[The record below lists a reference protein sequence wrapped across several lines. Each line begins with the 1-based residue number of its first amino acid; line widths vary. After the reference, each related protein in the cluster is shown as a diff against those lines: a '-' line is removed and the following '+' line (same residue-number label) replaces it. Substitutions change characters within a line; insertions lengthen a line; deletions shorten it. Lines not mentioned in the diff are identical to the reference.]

1 VSDPSDSRLER
12 RHGEPDPAAVG
23 FVLELGR
30 ALHSAGHSAQ
40 RLEDSLGAISDRL
53 GLPNHQ
59 FFSTPTSIMAS
70 FGPTGRQRTHMLR
83 VAPGEVNLGTLA
95 ALEQV
100 SLDVAQGRMSPGDG
114 VVAIDRITSA
124 PAPYGPALTTLAY
137 AVVSGAA
144 TQFLGGGGREVAVAS
159 VLGLGLGLLALGMR
173 GRPRLSR
180 VFEPVAAFFVSAGAI
195 WLARAAGPLNVLVA
209 TLGGLIVLLP
219 GLTLTV
225 AMSELATR
233 NLASGTARIS
243 GAFMTFLAIGFGV
256 ALGNQVAGAVF
267 GVLPAAASA
276 PLPDWSAYIAV
287 VAAGLGFVVVLQA
300 EPRDAIWIVAIGALG
315 VIGGRAG
322 AATLG
327 VELGTFAGA
336 LAVGL
341 ASSAYERLTQRP
353 AAVVSVPGTLL
364 LVPGSVGFR
373 GLTSLM
379 ERQAVAGI
387 ETIFSMILTAVA
399 LVAGLLVAAVVVPES
414 RGSRTRAGLAQ
425 GDTDPPDALRRL
437 H

>member
-1 VSDPSDSRLER
+1 VSDLSDSRPER
-12 RHGEPDPAAVG
+12 RRDEPDPAAVA

-30 ALHSAGHSAQ
+30 ALHRAGHPAQ
-40 RLEDSLGAISDRL
+40 RLEDSLGAISRRL
-53 GLPNHQ
+53 GLVNHQ

-70 FGPTGRQRTHMLR
+70 FGPLGRQRTHMLR
-83 VAPGEVNLGTLA
+83 VEPGEVNLGTLA

-100 SLDVAQGRMSPGDG
+100 SLEVAGGRMSPADG
-114 VVAIDRITSA
+114 IGAITRITSA

-137 AVVSGAA
+137 GVVSGAA
-144 TQFLGGGGREVAVAS
+144 TQFFGGGGREVAVAA
-159 VLGLGLGLLALGMR
+159 VLGLGVGLLALVAR
-173 GRPRLSR
+173 GRPRLAR
-180 VFEPVAAFFVSAGAI
+180 VFEPVAAVLVSAGALG
-195 WLARAAGPLNVLVA
+195 LAQVTGALSVLVA

-243 GAFMTFLAIGFGV
+243 GAFMTFLAIAFGV
-256 ALGNQVAGAVF
+256 ALGNRIGGAAFGAV
-267 GVLPAAASA
+267 PAAVTA
-276 PLPDWSAYIAV
+276 PLPEWTAYLAV

-300 EPRDAIWIVAIGALG
+300 EPRDALWIVLIGALG

-341 ASSAYERLTQRP
+341 ASSAYARFAQRP
-353 AAVVSVPGTLL
+353 AAVVSVPGILL

-373 GLTSLM
+373 GLTSLL
-379 ERQAVAGI
+379 EREAVAGI

-399 LVAGLLVAAVVVPES
+399 LVAGLLVAAAVAPEARMS
-414 RGSRTRAGLAQ
+414 ASTPGGAS
-425 GDTDPPDALRRL
+425 
-437 H
+437 

>member
-1 VSDPSDSRLER
+1 VSDPRDTPLER
-12 RHGEPDPAAVG
+12 RRDEPDPAAVG

-30 ALHSAGHSAQ
+30 ALHSSGHSAQ

-70 FGPTGRQRTHMLR
+70 FGPIGRQRTHMLR

-100 SLDVAQGRMSPGDG
+100 SLEVAQGRVSPAEGT
-114 VVAIDRITSA
+114 VAIARITSA
-124 PAPYGPALTTLAY
+124 PAPYGSPITTLAY
-137 AVVSGAA
+137 GVVSGAV
-144 TQFLGGGGREVAVAS
+144 TQFLGGGIREVGVAT
-159 VLGLGLGLLALGMR
+159 VLGLGVGVLALFTR
-173 GRPRLSR
+173 GRPRLGR
-180 VFEPVAAFFVSAGAI
+180 VFEPVAAFLVSAGALG
-195 WLARAAGPLNVLVA
+195 LARAAGPLSVLIA

-243 GAFMTFLAIGFGV
+243 GAFMTFLAIAFGV
-256 ALGNQVAGAVF
+256 ALGNRIGGAAF
-267 GVLPAAASA
+267 GVLPAVASA
-276 PLPDWSAYIAV
+276 PLPEWAALVAV
-287 VAAGLGFVVVLQA
+287 VAAGLGFVVALQA
-300 EPRDAIWIVAIGALG
+300 EPRDALWIVAIGALG

-341 ASSAYERLTQRP
+341 ASSAYERLTRRP
-353 AAVVSVPGTLL
+353 ATVVSVPGILL

-399 LVAGLLVAAVVVPES
+399 LVAGLLVAAVVVPE
-414 RGSRTRAGLAQ
+414 
-425 GDTDPPDALRRL
+425 RRVSQTAPR
-437 H
+437 

>member
-1 VSDPSDSRLER
+1 VSHPSDTPLER
-12 RHGEPDPAAVG
+12 RRDEPDPVAVG

-30 ALHSAGHSAQ
+30 ALHSAGHPAQ

-53 GLPNHQ
+53 GLLNHQ

-70 FGPTGRQRTHMLR
+70 FGPIGRQRTHMLR
-83 VAPGEVNLGTLA
+83 VEPGEVNLGTLA

-100 SLDVAQGRMSPGDG
+100 SLDVAQGRMSPVEG
-114 VVAIDRITSA
+114 VAAINRITSK

-137 AVVSGAA
+137 GVVSGAA

-159 VLGLGLGLLALGMR
+159 LLGLALGVLALGTR
-173 GRPRLSR
+173 GRPRLGR
-180 VFEPVAAFFVSAGAI
+180 VFEPVAAFLVSAGAI
-195 WLARAAGPLNVLVA
+195 GLAGAIGSLSVLVA

-243 GAFMTFLAIGFGV
+243 GAFMTFLAIAFGV
-256 ALGNQVAGAVF
+256 ALGNRIGSAVF
-267 GVLPAAASA
+267 GGVPAAASA
-276 PLPDWSAYIAV
+276 PLPDWSAYVAV
-287 VAAGLGFVVVLQA
+287 VAAGLGFVVVLRA
-300 EPRDAIWIVAIGALG
+300 EPRDAFWIVAIGALG

-336 LAVGL
+336 LAVGV
-341 ASSAYERLTQRP
+341 ASNAYERLMQRP
-353 AAVVSVPGTLL
+353 ASVVSVPGILL

-399 LVAGLLVAAVVVPES
+399 LVAGLLVAAAVVPE
-414 RGSRTRAGLAQ
+414 
-425 GDTDPPDALRRL
+425 PRL
-437 H
+437 SATNRLSP

>member
-1 VSDPSDSRLER
+1 MPDHLDVPLER
-12 RHGEPDPAAVG
+12 RRDEPDPIAVG

-30 ALHSAGHSAQ
+30 ALHRAGHPAQ
-40 RLEDSLGAISDRL
+40 RLEDMLGAISDRL
-53 GLPNHQ
+53 GLFNHQ

-70 FGPTGRQRTHMLR
+70 FGPLGRQRTHMLR
-83 VAPGEVNLGTLA
+83 VTPGEVNLGTLA

-100 SLDVAQGRMSPGDG
+100 ALEVAQGRMSPVEG

-124 PAPYGPALTTLAY
+124 PSLYGAGLTTVAY
-137 AVVSGAA
+137 GVVSGAA
-144 TQFLGGGGREVAVAS
+144 TQFLGGGVHEVAVAAL
-159 VLGLGLGLLALGMR
+159 LGLALGVLALVTR
-173 GRPRLSR
+173 GRPRLGR
-180 VFEPVAAFFVSAGAI
+180 VFEPVAAFVVSAGALG
-195 WLARAAGPLNVLVA
+195 LARAIAPLSVLIA

-243 GAFMTFLAIGFGV
+243 GAFMTFLAIAFGV
-256 ALGNQVAGAVF
+256 ALGNRVGGAVF
-267 GVLPAAASA
+267 GVLPATASG
-276 PLPDWSAYIAV
+276 PLPAWSAYVAV
-287 VAAGLGFVVVLQA
+287 VAAGLGFVVVLRA
-300 EPRDAIWIVAIGALG
+300 EPRDAFWIVAIGALG

-322 AATLG
+322 AATMG

-341 ASSAYERLTQRP
+341 AGSAYERLKRRP
-353 AAVVSVPGTLL
+353 AAVVSVPGILL

-373 GLTSLM
+373 GLTSLI

-387 ETIFSMILTAVA
+387 ETIFSMILTVVA
-399 LVAGLLVAAVVVPES
+399 LVAGLLIAAAVIPERRMS
-414 RGSRTRAGLAQ
+414 L
-425 GDTDPPDALRRL
+425 GDPY
-437 H
+437 HE

>member
-1 VSDPSDSRLER
+1 VSDPTDLRAER
-12 RHGEPDPAAVG
+12 RRDEPDPTAVG

-40 RLEDSLGAISDRL
+40 RLEDTLCVISERL
-53 GLPNHQ
+53 GLLYPQ

-70 FGPTGRQRTHMLR
+70 FGPIGRQRTHMLR

-100 SLDVAQGRMSPGDG
+100 SLEVAQGRMSPADG
-114 VVAIDRITSA
+114 TVAFNRITSA
-124 PAPYGPALTTLAY
+124 PAPYGPGLTTLAY
-137 AVVSGAA
+137 GVVSGAT
-144 TQFLGGGGREVAVAS
+144 TQFFGGGGREIAVAAT
-159 VLGLGLGLLALGMR
+159 LGLGLGLLAFLVR
-173 GRPRLSR
+173 GRRRLGR
-180 VFEPVAAFFVSAGAI
+180 VLEPVAAFLVSAGALG
-195 WLARAAGPLNVLVA
+195 LAHVIGPLSVLIA

-219 GLTLTV
+219 GLTFTV

-233 NLASGTARIS
+233 DLASGTARIS
-243 GAFMTFLAIGFGV
+243 GAFMTFLAIAFGV
-256 ALGNQVAGAVF
+256 ALGNRIGGAAF
-267 GVLPAAASA
+267 GVLPAVASA
-276 PLPDWSAYIAV
+276 PLPTWTAYLAV
-287 VAAGLGFVVVLQA
+287 IAAGLGFVVVLQA
-300 EPRDAIWIVAIGALG
+300 APRDAVWIVAIGALG
-315 VIGGRAG
+315 VIGGRVG

-341 ASSAYERLTQRP
+341 ASNAYERLTSRP
-353 AAVVSVPGTLL
+353 AAVVSVPGILL

-373 GLTSLM
+373 GLTSLI

-399 LVAGLLVAAVVVPES
+399 LVAGLLVAAVVAPERRVS
-414 RGSRTRAGLAQ
+414 
-425 GDTDPPDALRRL
+425 PPAR
-437 H
+437 

>member
-1 VSDPSDSRLER
+1 VPELPDSRLER
-12 RHGEPDPAAVG
+12 RHDEPDPAAVG

-40 RLEDSLGAISDRL
+40 RLEDSLGAISSRL
-53 GLPNHQ
+53 GLVNHQ

-70 FGPTGRQRTHMLR
+70 FGPIGRQRTHMLR
-83 VAPGEVNLGTLA
+83 VAPGEVDLGTLA

-100 SLDVAQGRMSPGDG
+100 SLDVAQGRVSPVDG
-114 VVAIDRITSA
+114 VDAITRITTA
-124 PAPYGPALTTLAY
+124 PPPYGRALTALGY

-144 TQFLGGGGREVAVAS
+144 TQFLGGGGREIAVATA
-159 VLGLGLGLLALGMR
+159 LGLGLGLLALVSR
-173 GRPRLSR
+173 GRPQLGR
-180 VFEPVAAFFVSAGAI
+180 VFEPVAAFLVSAGALG
-195 WLARAAGPLNVLVA
+195 LAHVAGPLSVLIA

-225 AMSELATR
+225 AMTELATR

-243 GAFMTFLAIGFGV
+243 GAFMTFLAIAFGV
-256 ALGNQVAGAVF
+256 ALGNRIGGAAF
-267 GVLPAAASA
+267 GSLPAMAASA
-276 PLPDWSAYIAV
+276 PLPEWTAVVAV
-287 VAAGLGFVVVLQA
+287 VAAGLGFVVVLRA
-300 EPRDAIWIVAIGALG
+300 EPRDALWIVAIGALG

-336 LAVGL
+336 LAVGV
-341 ASSAYERLTQRP
+341 ASSGYERWAHRP
-353 AAVVSVPGTLL
+353 AAVVSVPGILL

-373 GLTSLM
+373 GITSLL

-399 LVAGLLVAAVVVPES
+399 LVGGLLVAAAVAPEPRMS
-414 RGSRTRAGLAQ
+414 QSTG
-425 GDTDPPDALRRL
+425 

>member
-1 VSDPSDSRLER
+1 MSDHIDVPLER
-12 RHGEPDPAAVG
+12 RRDEPDPVAVG

-30 ALHSAGHSAQ
+30 ALHQAGHPAQ
-40 RLEDSLGAISDRL
+40 RLEDMLGAISDRL
-53 GLPNHQ
+53 GLSNHQ

-70 FGPTGRQRTHMLR
+70 FGPLGRQRTHMLR
-83 VAPGEVNLGTLA
+83 VVPGEVNLGTLA

-100 SLDVAQGRMSPGDG
+100 SLEVAQGRMSPVEG
-114 VVAIDRITSA
+114 VAAINRITTA
-124 PAPYGPALTTLAY
+124 PEPYGPALTTVAY
-137 AVVSGAA
+137 GVVSGAA
-144 TQFLGGGGREVAVAS
+144 TQFLGGGGHEVAVAAL
-159 VLGLGLGLLALGMR
+159 LGLALGVLAVGTR
-173 GRPRLSR
+173 GRPRLGR
-180 VFEPVAAFFVSAGAI
+180 VFEPVAAFVVSAGAI
-195 WLARAAGPLNVLVA
+195 GLAHAISPLSVLIA

-243 GAFMTFLAIGFGV
+243 GAFMTFLAIAFGV
-256 ALGNQVAGAVF
+256 ALGNRIGGAVF
-267 GVLPAAASA
+267 GSAPASAASA
-276 PLPDWSAYIAV
+276 PLPEWSAYVAV
-287 VAAGLGFVVVLQA
+287 VAAGLGFVVVLRA
-300 EPRDAIWIVAIGALG
+300 EARDALWIVAIGALG
-315 VIGGRAG
+315 VLGGRGG

-341 ASSAYERLTQRP
+341 ASAAYARLKHRP
-353 AAVVSVPGTLL
+353 ASVVSVPGILL

-399 LVAGLLVAAVVVPES
+399 LVAGLLIAAAVIPEP
-414 RGSRTRAGLAQ
+414 RTSLGRS
-425 GDTDPPDALRRL
+425 TS
-437 H
+437 

>member
-1 VSDPSDSRLER
+1 
-12 RHGEPDPAAVG
+12 VG

-70 FGPTGRQRTHMLR
+70 FGPVGRQRTHMLR
-83 VAPGEVNLGTLA
+83 VEPGEVNLGTLA

-100 SLDVAQGRMSPGDG
+100 SLEVAQGRTSPADG
-114 VVAIDRITSA
+114 VLAITRIATA
-124 PAPYGPALTTLAY
+124 PPPYGPVLTTLAY
-137 AVVSGAA
+137 GIVSGAA
-144 TQFLGGGGREVAVAS
+144 TQFLGGGGREVAIATA
-159 VLGLGLGLLALGMR
+159 LGLGVGIFALLAT
-173 GRPRLSR
+173 GRPRVGR
-180 VFEPVAAFFVSAGAI
+180 VFEPVAAFLVSAGALG
-195 WLARAAGPLNVLVA
+195 LARVGGPVSVLIA

-243 GAFMTFLAIGFGV
+243 GAFMTFLAIAFGV
-256 ALGNQVAGAVF
+256 ALGNRIGGAAFGAV
-267 GVLPAAASA
+267 PAAASA
-276 PLPDWSAYIAV
+276 PLPEWLALVAV
-287 VAAGLGFVVVLQA
+287 VAAGLGFVVVLRA
-300 EPRDAIWIVAIGALG
+300 EPRDAAWIVAIGSLG
-315 VIGGRAG
+315 VLGGRAG

-341 ASSAYERLTQRP
+341 ASSAYAWWSHRP
-353 AAVVSVPGTLL
+353 AAVVSVPGILL

-373 GLTSLM
+373 GLTSLL
-379 ERQAVAGI
+379 ERQAVTGI
-387 ETIFSMILTAVA
+387 ETIFSMILTAMA
-399 LVAGLLVAAVVVPES
+399 LVAGLLIAAVIAPE
-414 RGSRTRAGLAQ
+414 
-425 GDTDPPDALRRL
+425 RRML
-437 H
+437 PARPSEPLLPGEQ

>member
-1 VSDPSDSRLER
+1 MPDHLDVPLER
-12 RHGEPDPAAVG
+12 RRDEPDPIAVG

-30 ALHSAGHSAQ
+30 ALHRAGHPAQ
-40 RLEDSLGAISDRL
+40 RLEDMLGAISDRL
-53 GLPNHQ
+53 GLFNHQ

-70 FGPTGRQRTHMLR
+70 FGPLGRQRTHMLR

-100 SLDVAQGRMSPGDG
+100 ALEVAQGRMSPVEG

-124 PAPYGPALTTLAY
+124 PSPYGPALTTVAFG
-137 AVVSGAA
+137 VVSGAA
-144 TQFLGGGGREVAVAS
+144 TQFLGGGVHEVAVATL
-159 VLGLGLGLLALGMR
+159 LGLALGVLALGTR
-173 GRPRLSR
+173 GRPRLGR
-180 VFEPVAAFFVSAGAI
+180 VFEPVAAFVVSAGALG
-195 WLARAAGPLNVLVA
+195 LARAIAPLSVLIA

-243 GAFMTFLAIGFGV
+243 GAFMTFLAIAFGV
-256 ALGNQVAGAVF
+256 ALGNRVGGAVF

-276 PLPDWSAYIAV
+276 PLPAWSAYVAV
-287 VAAGLGFVVVLQA
+287 VAAGLGFVVVLRA
-300 EPRDAIWIVAIGALG
+300 EPRDAFWIVAIGALG

-322 AATLG
+322 AATMG

-341 ASSAYERLTQRP
+341 AGSAYERLKRRP
-353 AAVVSVPGTLL
+353 AAVVSVPGILL

-373 GLTSLM
+373 GLTSLI

-387 ETIFSMILTAVA
+387 ETIFSMILTVVA
-399 LVAGLLVAAVVVPES
+399 LVAGLLIAAAVIPERRMS
-414 RGSRTRAGLAQ
+414 L
-425 GDTDPPDALRRL
+425 GDPY
-437 H
+437 HE

>member
-1 VSDPSDSRLER
+1 VPDHLDVPLER
-12 RHGEPDPAAVG
+12 RRDEPDPIAVG

-30 ALHSAGHSAQ
+30 ALHRAGHPAQ
-40 RLEDSLGAISDRL
+40 RLEDMLGAISDRL
-53 GLPNHQ
+53 GLFNHQ

-70 FGPTGRQRTHMLR
+70 FGPIGRQRTHMLR

-100 SLDVAQGRMSPGDG
+100 ALEVAQGRMSPVEG
-114 VVAIDRITSA
+114 VVAINRITSA
-124 PAPYGPALTTLAY
+124 PSP
-137 AVVSGAA
+137 GAA
-144 TQFLGGGGREVAVAS
+144 TQFLGGGGHEVAVAALLGL
-159 VLGLGLGLLALGMR
+159 VLGVLALGTR
-173 GRPRLSR
+173 GRPRLGR
-180 VFEPVAAFFVSAGAI
+180 VFEPVAAFVVSAGALG
-195 WLARAAGPLNVLVA
+195 LARAIAPLSVLIA

-243 GAFMTFLAIGFGV
+243 GAFMTFLAIAFGV
-256 ALGNQVAGAVF
+256 ALGNRVGGAVF

-276 PLPDWSAYIAV
+276 PLPAWSAYVAV
-287 VAAGLGFVVVLQA
+287 VAAGLGFVVVLRA
-300 EPRDAIWIVAIGALG
+300 EPRDAFWIVAIGALG

-322 AATLG
+322 AATMG

-341 ASSAYERLTQRP
+341 AGSAYERLKRRP
-353 AAVVSVPGTLL
+353 AAVVSVPGILL

-373 GLTSLM
+373 GLTSLI

-387 ETIFSMILTAVA
+387 ETIFSMILTVVA
-399 LVAGLLVAAVVVPES
+399 LVAGLLIAAAVIPERRMS
-414 RGSRTRAGLAQ
+414 L
-425 GDTDPPDALRRL
+425 GDPY
-437 H
+437 HE

>member
-1 VSDPSDSRLER
+1 MPDHLDVPLER
-12 RHGEPDPAAVG
+12 RRDEPDPVAVG

-30 ALHSAGHSAQ
+30 ALHRAGHPAQ
-40 RLEDSLGAISDRL
+40 RLEDMLGAISDRL
-53 GLPNHQ
+53 GLFNHQ

-70 FGPTGRQRTHMLR
+70 FGPLGRQRTHMLR

-100 SLDVAQGRMSPGDG
+100 ALEVAQGRMSPVEG
-114 VVAIDRITSA
+114 VVAINRITSA
-124 PAPYGPALTTLAY
+124 PSPYGAGLTTVAY
-137 AVVSGAA
+137 GVVSGAA
-144 TQFLGGGGREVAVAS
+144 TQFLGGGVHEVAVATL
-159 VLGLGLGLLALGMR
+159 LGLALGVLALGTR
-173 GRPRLSR
+173 GRPRLGR
-180 VFEPVAAFFVSAGAI
+180 VFEPVAAFVVSAGALG
-195 WLARAAGPLNVLVA
+195 LARAIAPLSVLIA

-243 GAFMTFLAIGFGV
+243 GAFMTFLAIAFGV
-256 ALGNQVAGAVF
+256 ALGNRVGGAVF

-276 PLPDWSAYIAV
+276 PLPAWSAYVAV
-287 VAAGLGFVVVLQA
+287 VAAGLGFVVVLRA
-300 EPRDAIWIVAIGALG
+300 EPRDAFWIVAIGALG

-322 AATLG
+322 AATMG

-341 ASSAYERLTQRP
+341 AGSAYERLKRRP
-353 AAVVSVPGTLL
+353 AAVVSVPGILL

-373 GLTSLM
+373 GLTSLI

-387 ETIFSMILTAVA
+387 ETIFSMILTVVA
-399 LVAGLLVAAVVVPES
+399 LVAGLLIAAAVIPERRMS
-414 RGSRTRAGLAQ
+414 L
-425 GDTDPPDALRRL
+425 GDPY
-437 H
+437 HE

>member
-1 VSDPSDSRLER
+1 VPDHLDVPLER
-12 RHGEPDPAAVG
+12 RRDEPDPIAVG

-30 ALHSAGHSAQ
+30 ALHRAGHPAQ
-40 RLEDSLGAISDRL
+40 RLEDMLGAISDRL
-53 GLPNHQ
+53 GLFNHQ

-70 FGPTGRQRTHMLR
+70 FGPIGRQRTHMLR

-100 SLDVAQGRMSPGDG
+100 ALEVAQGRMSPVEG
-114 VVAIDRITSA
+114 
-124 PAPYGPALTTLAY
+124 
-137 AVVSGAA
+137 VVSGAA
-144 TQFLGGGGREVAVAS
+144 TQFLGGGVHEVAVAAL
-159 VLGLGLGLLALGMR
+159 LGLALGVLALGTR
-173 GRPRLSR
+173 GRPRLGR
-180 VFEPVAAFFVSAGAI
+180 VFEPVAAFVVSAGALG
-195 WLARAAGPLNVLVA
+195 LARAIAPLSVLIA

-243 GAFMTFLAIGFGV
+243 GAFMTFLAIAFGV
-256 ALGNQVAGAVF
+256 ALGNRVGGAVF

-276 PLPDWSAYIAV
+276 PLPAWSAYVAV
-287 VAAGLGFVVVLQA
+287 VAAGLGFVVVLRA
-300 EPRDAIWIVAIGALG
+300 EPRDAFWIVAIGALG

-322 AATLG
+322 AATMG

-341 ASSAYERLTQRP
+341 AGSAYERLKRRP
-353 AAVVSVPGTLL
+353 AAVVSVPGILL

-373 GLTSLM
+373 GLTSLI

-387 ETIFSMILTAVA
+387 ETIFSMILTVVA
-399 LVAGLLVAAVVVPES
+399 LVAGLLIAAAVIPERRMS
-414 RGSRTRAGLAQ
+414 L
-425 GDTDPPDALRRL
+425 GDPY
-437 H
+437 HE

>member
-1 VSDPSDSRLER
+1 MSEPMDHRLER
-12 RHGEPDPAAVG
+12 RRHEPDPAAVG

-30 ALHSAGHSAQ
+30 ALHSAGYSAQ
-40 RLEDSLGAISDRL
+40 RLEDSLSAISNRL

-70 FGPTGRQRTHMLR
+70 FGPIGWQRTHMLR
-83 VAPGEVNLGTLA
+83 VEPGEVNLGKLV
-95 ALEQV
+95 ALERV
-100 SLDVAQGRMSPGDG
+100 SLEVARGRSSPADG
-114 VVAIDRITSA
+114 IVAITDIGTG
-124 PAPYGPALTTLAY
+124 PPPYGPALTTLAY
-137 AVVSGAA
+137 GVVSGAA
-144 TQFLGGGGREVAVAS
+144 TQFLGGGGREIAVAA
-159 VLGLGLGLLALGMR
+159 VLGFGLGLLAVLAA
-173 GRPRLSR
+173 GRPRIGR
-180 VFEPVAAFFVSAGAI
+180 VFEPVAAFLVSAGAI
-195 WLARAAGPLNVLVA
+195 GLAQVLGPVSVLVA

-243 GAFMTFLAIGFGV
+243 GAFMTFLAIAFGV
-256 ALGNQVAGAVF
+256 ALGNRLGSAVF
-267 GVLPAAASA
+267 GGVPAAVPAA
-276 PLPDWSAYIAV
+276 LPGWAALVAV
-287 VAAGLGFVVVLQA
+287 VVAGLGFVVALRA
-300 EPRDAIWIVAIGALG
+300 ELRDAPWIVLIGSLG
-315 VIGGRAG
+315 MLGGRAA

-327 VELGTFAGA
+327 IELGTFAGA

-341 ASSAYERLTQRP
+341 ASSVYERWSRRP
-353 AAVVSVPGTLL
+353 AAVVLVPGILL

-399 LVAGLLVAAVVVPES
+399 LVAGLLIAAFIAPEPKVTWES
-414 RGSRTRAGLAQ
+414 RG
-425 GDTDPPDALRRL
+425 
-437 H
+437 

>member
-1 VSDPSDSRLER
+1 MTDLVSPER
-12 RHGEPDPAAVG
+12 RRDEPDPTAVG

-40 RLEDSLGAISDRL
+40 RLEDILGAVSDRL

-70 FGPTGRQRTHMLR
+70 FGPIGRQRTHMLR
-83 VAPGEVNLGTLA
+83 VEPGEVNLGTLA

-100 SLDVAQGRMSPGDG
+100 SADVAQGRTSPADG
-114 VVAIDRITSA
+114 IGAITRIATA
-124 PAPYGPALTTLAY
+124 PARYGRGITTLAY
-137 AVVSGAA
+137 GVVSGAA
-144 TQFLGGGGREVAVAS
+144 THFLGGGAREVAVAA
-159 VLGLGLGLLALGMR
+159 VLGLGLGVLALLVT
-173 GRPRLSR
+173 GRRRLGR
-180 VFEPVAAFFVSAGAI
+180 VFEPVAGLLLSAGAI
-195 WLARAAGPLNVLVA
+195 GLAHVAEPVSVLVA

-243 GAFMTFLAIGFGV
+243 GAFMTFLAVAFGV
-256 ALGNQVAGAVF
+256 ALGNRVGAAIFGSVPAVA
-267 GVLPAAASA
+267 PT
-276 PLPDWSAYIAV
+276 PLPGWLGIVAV
-287 VAAGLGFVVVLQA
+287 VAAGLGFVVVLRAQA
-300 EPRDAIWIVAIGALG
+300 QDALWIVAIGGLG
-315 VIGGRAG
+315 VLGGRAG
-322 AATLG
+322 SATLG

-336 LAVGL
+336 LAVGV
-341 ASSAYERLTQRP
+341 ASAGYERWTRRP
-353 AAVVSVPGTLL
+353 AAVVSVPGILL

-379 ERQAVAGI
+379 EREAVTGI

-399 LVAGLLVAAVVVPES
+399 LVAGLLIAAVVAPE
-414 RGSRTRAGLAQ
+414 
-425 GDTDPPDALRRL
+425 LRPAPRQTSGEEE
-437 H
+437 HR

>member
-1 VSDPSDSRLER
+1 MSDPLDARLER
-12 RHGEPDPAAVG
+12 RRDEPDPSAVG

-30 ALHSAGHSAQ
+30 ALHAAGHSAQ

-70 FGPTGRQRTHMLR
+70 FGPIGRQRTHMLR

-100 SLDVAQGRMSPGDG
+100 SLDVAQGRMSPAEGTA
-114 VVAIDRITSA
+114 AITRITSA
-124 PAPYGPALTTLAY
+124 PAPYGPGLTTLGY
-137 AVVSGAA
+137 GVVSGAA
-144 TQFLGGGGREVAVAS
+144 TQFLGGGGREVAVAA
-159 VLGLGLGLLALGMR
+159 VLGLGVGILALVTR
-173 GRPRLSR
+173 GRPRLGR
-180 VFEPVAAFFVSAGAI
+180 VFEPVAAVLVSAGALG
-195 WLARAAGPLNVLVA
+195 LAGLAGPLSVLIA

-243 GAFMTFLAIGFGV
+243 GAFMTFLAIAFGV
-256 ALGNQVAGAVF
+256 ALGNRIGAAAFGAV
-267 GVLPAAASA
+267 PATASPA
-276 PLPDWSAYIAV
+276 LPDWTAVVAV
-287 VAAGLGFVVVLQA
+287 VAAGLGFVVVLRAQ
-300 EPRDAIWIVAIGALG
+300 PRDGLWIVAIGALG
-315 VIGGRAG
+315 VIGGRVG

-327 VELGTFAGA
+327 IELGTFAGA

-341 ASSAYERLTQRP
+341 ASNAYARLTQRP
-353 AAVVSVPGTLL
+353 AAVVSVPGILL

-387 ETIFSMILTAVA
+387 ETIFSMVLTAVA
-399 LVAGLLVAAVVVPES
+399 LVAGLLVAAVVAPEPRLS
-414 RGSRTRAGLAQ
+414 RR
-425 GDTDPPDALRRL
+425 
-437 H
+437 

>member
-1 VSDPSDSRLER
+1 MPDHLDVPLER
-12 RHGEPDPAAVG
+12 RRDEPDPIAVG

-30 ALHSAGHSAQ
+30 ALHRAGHPAQ
-40 RLEDSLGAISDRL
+40 RLEDMLGAISDRL
-53 GLPNHQ
+53 GLFNHQ

-70 FGPTGRQRTHMLR
+70 FGPLGRQRTHMLR

-100 SLDVAQGRMSPGDG
+100 ALEVAQGRMSPVEG
-114 VVAIDRITSA
+114 VVAINRITSA
-124 PAPYGPALTTLAY
+124 PSPYGPGLTTVAY
-137 AVVSGAA
+137 GVVSGAA
-144 TQFLGGGGREVAVAS
+144 TQFLGGGVHEVAVAAL
-159 VLGLGLGLLALGMR
+159 LGLALGVLALGTR
-173 GRPRLSR
+173 GRPRLGR
-180 VFEPVAAFFVSAGAI
+180 VFEPVAAFVVSAGALG
-195 WLARAAGPLNVLVA
+195 LARAIAPLSVLIA

-243 GAFMTFLAIGFGV
+243 GAFMTFLAIAFGV
-256 ALGNQVAGAVF
+256 ALGNRVGGAVF

-276 PLPDWSAYIAV
+276 PLPAWSAYVAV
-287 VAAGLGFVVVLQA
+287 VAAGLGFVVVLRA
-300 EPRDAIWIVAIGALG
+300 EPRDAFWIVAIGALG

-322 AATLG
+322 AATMG

-341 ASSAYERLTQRP
+341 AGSAYERLKRRP
-353 AAVVSVPGTLL
+353 AAVVSVPGILL

-373 GLTSLM
+373 GLTSLI

-387 ETIFSMILTAVA
+387 ETIFSMILTVVA
-399 LVAGLLVAAVVVPES
+399 LVAGLLIAAAVIPERRMS
-414 RGSRTRAGLAQ
+414 L
-425 GDTDPPDALRRL
+425 GDPY
-437 H
+437 HE

>member
-1 VSDPSDSRLER
+1 MSDGSDSPLER
-12 RHGEPDPAAVG
+12 RRDEPDPAAVG

-30 ALHSAGHSAQ
+30 AMHSAGHSAQ

-53 GLPNHQ
+53 GLPGHQ

-70 FGPTGRQRTHMLR
+70 FGPIGRQRTHLLR

-95 ALEQV
+95 ALEQL
-100 SLDVAQGRMSPGDG
+100 SLDVAQGRLSPADG
-114 VVAIDRITSA
+114 VIAVERITSA

-137 AVVSGAA
+137 GVVSGAA
-144 TQFLGGGGREVAVAS
+144 TKFLGGGGREVAVAAA
-159 VLGLGLGLLALGMR
+159 LGLGLGLLALALR
-173 GRPRLSR
+173 GRARLR
-180 VFEPVAAFFVSAGAI
+180 LVFEHVAAFLVSAGAI
-195 WLARAAGPLNVLVA
+195 GLAQLAGPLSVLIA

-243 GAFMTFLAIGFGV
+243 GAFMTFLAIAFGV
-256 ALGNQVAGAVF
+256 ALGNRIGGALFGAVP
-267 GVLPAAASA
+267 GTASA
-276 PLPDWSAYIAV
+276 ALPEWSAYVAV
-287 VAAGLGFVVVLQA
+287 VAAGLAFVVVLRA

-315 VIGGRAG
+315 MIGGRAG

-353 AAVVSVPGTLL
+353 AAVVSVPGILL
-364 LVPGSVGFR
+364 LVPGSLGFR
-373 GLTSLM
+373 GFTSLID
-379 ERQAVAGI
+379 RQAVAGI

-399 LVAGLLVAAVVVPES
+399 LVVGLLIAAVVAPEPRAS
-414 RGSRTRAGLAQ
+414 QTWTRRY
-425 GDTDPPDALRRL
+425 TR
-437 H
+437 

>member
-1 VSDPSDSRLER
+1 MSDPVDASVER
-12 RHGEPDPAAVG
+12 RRDEPDPAAAG

-40 RLEDSLGAISDRL
+40 RLEDTLGAVAERL
-53 GLPNHQ
+53 GLVNSQ

-70 FGPTGRQRTHMLR
+70 FGPIGRQRTHMLR
-83 VAPGEVNLGTLA
+83 VAPGDVNLGTLA

-114 VVAIDRITSA
+114 TAAITRITSA
-124 PAPYGPALTTLAY
+124 PAPYGPAITTLAY
-137 AVVSGAA
+137 GIVSGAT
-144 TQFLGGGGREVAVAS
+144 TQFLGGGGREIAVAAM
-159 VLGLGLGLLALGMR
+159 LGLGLGLLAFLVR
-173 GRPRLSR
+173 GRRRLGR
-180 VFEPVAAFFVSAGAI
+180 VFEPVAAFLLSA
-195 WLARAAGPLNVLVA
+195 AALGLVHLTGPLSVLIA

-243 GAFMTFLAIGFGV
+243 GAFMTFLAIAFGV
-256 ALGNQVAGAVF
+256 ALGNRIGGAAF
-267 GVLPAAASA
+267 GVLPAVASA
-276 PLPDWSAYIAV
+276 PLPEWTAYLAV

-300 EPRDAIWIVAIGALG
+300 EPRDAAWIVAIGALG
-315 VIGGRAG
+315 IIGGRVG
-322 AATLG
+322 AAKLG

-341 ASSAYERLTQRP
+341 ASSAYERLTNRP
-353 AAVVSVPGTLL
+353 AAVVSVPGILL

-373 GLTSLM
+373 GLTSLL

-399 LVAGLLVAAVVVPES
+399 LVAGLLVAAVVAPE
-414 RGSRTRAGLAQ
+414 
-425 GDTDPPDALRRL
+425 RRVSAEG
-437 H
+437 

>member
-1 VSDPSDSRLER
+1 VTDPRDPRLER
-12 RHGEPDPAAVG
+12 RRDEPDPAAVG

-40 RLEDSLGAISDRL
+40 RLEDSLGAIADRL
-53 GLPNHQ
+53 GLSNHQ

-70 FGPTGRQRTHMLR
+70 FGPIGRQRTHMLR
-83 VAPGEVNLGTLA
+83 VEPGEVNLGTLA

-100 SLDVAQGRMSPGDG
+100 SLDVAQGRMMPADG
-114 VVAIDRITSA
+114 IGAIARITSA
-124 PAPYGPALTTLAY
+124 PAPYGSALTTLAFGI
-137 AVVSGAA
+137 VSGAA
-144 TQFLGGGGREVAVAS
+144 TQFLGGGVREVAVAT
-159 VLGLGLGLLALGMR
+159 VLGLGLGGLALVTR
-173 GRPRLSR
+173 GRRRLGR
-180 VFEPVAAFFVSAGAI
+180 VFEPVAAFLVSAGALG
-195 WLARAAGPLNVLVA
+195 LARVAGPLSVLIA

-219 GLTLTV
+219 GLTFTV

-243 GAFMTFLAIGFGV
+243 GAFMTFLAIAFGV
-256 ALGNQVAGAVF
+256 ALGNRVGGAAF
-267 GVLPAAASA
+267 GVAPAAVPAA
-276 PLPDWSAYIAV
+276 LPEWTGLLAV
-287 VAAGLGFVVVLQA
+287 VAAGFGFVIVLQA
-300 EPRDAIWIVAIGALG
+300 EPRDALWIVAIGALG

-341 ASSAYERLTQRP
+341 ASSAYERLTRRP
-353 AAVVSVPGTLL
+353 AAVVSVPGILL

-399 LVAGLLVAAVVVPES
+399 LVAGLLVAAVVAPEPRLS
-414 RGSRTRAGLAQ
+414 RRPVR
-425 GDTDPPDALRRL
+425 
-437 H
+437 